1 MGSVSPA
8 CFSVQATAG
17 DRNRCAEKR
26 IRESRLWEGKMR
38 KHLSH
43 NEYDLIMVIGR
54 PLLFNEYIFSASPL
68 IPIVNIVLLV

>member
-1 MGSVSPA
+1 MGSDSPA

-26 IRESRLWEGKMR
+26 IRESHLWEGKMR

-54 PLLFNEYIFSASPL
+54 PLLFNECIFSVSPL